1 MPVSHAVMVEG
12 FLQITSEARL
22 SVKQL
27 CKALI
32 QQGNDERWPVA
43 GREGACFFFY
53 RPRNGWLS
61 AASGGGVKTSSK
73 EKFDTLNLRI

>member
-43 GREGACFFFY
+43 GREGACFFF
-53 RPRNGWLS
+53 LS
-61 AASGGGVKTSSK
+61 AKKWMAERCFWRRGKNVLKGKV
-73 EKFDTLNLRI
+73 

>member
-32 QQGNDERWPVA
+32 QQGNDGRWPVA
-43 GREGACFFFY
+43 GREGACFF
-53 RPRNGWLS
+53 LS
-61 AASGGGVKTSSK
+61 AKKWMAERCFWRRGKNVLKGKV
-73 EKFDTLNLRI
+73 